1 MWLQF
6 YNDMYTTNTSIIEK
20 MRAAGE
26 RFKEGNTHFVQRTPE
41 NVSTPPIKYRTP
53 SEIRAPHPR
62 QAAVSHRPKTP
73 TSASHTA
80 RSSGLLLHSVPGP
93 STPGRPKLRRTSS
106 HNSPI
111 TISHPQS
118 ISTITSIPVSAK
130 KWAKS
135 AHLHEMRRG
144 VKHAHKQAY
153 TSLSSKGIEAQS
165 DHRNSSLTQ
174 EGQKNGLKMGSDTG
188 LIWPENSDG
197 ARGRRKDQG
206 EYKVDDSFE
215 DRDSS
220 RRLPLSVL
228 PLQNR
233 TRSREGCG
241 AQPRL
246 NTLGSPWHEQS
257 GNNHAGNRNIID
269 LGTESESWID
279 TDIEESVDEHSP
291 L

>member
-1 MWLQF
+1 MLI
-6 YNDMYTTNTSIIEK
+6 N
-20 MRAAGE
+20 
-26 RFKEGNTHFVQRTPE
+26 
-41 NVSTPPIKYRTP
+41 
-53 SEIRAPHPR
+53 
-62 QAAVSHRPKTP
+62 
-73 TSASHTA
+73 
-80 RSSGLLLHSVPGP
+80 
-93 STPGRPKLRRTSS
+93 KL
-106 HNSPI
+106 
-111 TISHPQS
+111 
-118 ISTITSIPVSAK
+118 
-130 KWAKS
+130 
-135 AHLHEMRRG
+135 
-144 VKHAHKQAY
+144 

-165 DHRNSSLTQ
+165 DHRNSSLTR

-220 RRLPLSVL
+220 RRLPLSVS